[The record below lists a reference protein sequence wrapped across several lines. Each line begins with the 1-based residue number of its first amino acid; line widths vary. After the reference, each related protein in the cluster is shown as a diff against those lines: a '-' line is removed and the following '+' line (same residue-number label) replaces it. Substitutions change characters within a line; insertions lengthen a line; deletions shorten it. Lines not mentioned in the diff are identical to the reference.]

1 MKLTDL
7 KYVSEAREKQLN
19 KLGVFSQE
27 DLLRL
32 YPRDFVDLTHTN
44 SIANAYHN
52 AVILTVCEVL
62 SVERNDYARR
72 PFVKAMCGQGDNLFH
87 ALWVDQPYVAQLV
100 SLGEYIFDGR
110 VQKKYGMGASM
121 VNPIFQKAESVRILQ
136 GILSLYPL
144 SGTFTQGVVS
154 TAVRQAFRNVRL

>member
-44 SIANAYHN
+44 SIVNAYHN
-52 AVILTVCEVL
+52 SIILTVCEVL
-62 SVERNDYARR
+62 SVEQNRYARR
-72 PFVKAMCGQGDNLFH
+72 PFVKALCRQGDNLFSTI
-87 ALWVDQPYVAQLV
+87 WFNQPYVAQKLTQ
-100 SLGEYIFDGR
+100 GEYLFYGR
-110 VQKKYGMGASM
+110 VQNKYGA
-121 VNPIFQKAESVRILQ
+121 PQR
-136 GILSLYPL
+136 
-144 SGTFTQGVVS
+144 
-154 TAVRQAFRNVRL
+154 